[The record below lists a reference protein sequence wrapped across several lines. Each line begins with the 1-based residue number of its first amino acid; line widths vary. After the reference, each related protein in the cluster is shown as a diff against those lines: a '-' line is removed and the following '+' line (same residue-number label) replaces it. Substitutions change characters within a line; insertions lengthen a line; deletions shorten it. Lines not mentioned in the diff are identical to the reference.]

1 MIAICPFES
10 LEFVMSVKAPASRKK
25 REISEQPVRKPPPS
39 LPPLAND
46 KSRAISERGRES
58 LIDRYAPE

>member
-1 MIAICPFES
+1 
-10 LEFVMSVKAPASRKK
+10 MSVKAPASRKK